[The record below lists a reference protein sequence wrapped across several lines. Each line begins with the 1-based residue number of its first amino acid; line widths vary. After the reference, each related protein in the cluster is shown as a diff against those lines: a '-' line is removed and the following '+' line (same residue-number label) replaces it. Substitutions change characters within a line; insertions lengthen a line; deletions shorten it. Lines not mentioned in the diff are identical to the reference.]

1 MSLSR
6 NPNQIH
12 KLSNKM
18 NFSKLSMNREKLT
31 NKPKNKRLK
40 IKNFQTEF
48 RNQDQLM
55 KRLTK
60 KMFKMSKT

>member
-1 MSLSR
+1 MSLSS

-18 NFSKLSMNREKLT
+18 NFSKLSMREIV

-40 IKNFQTEF
+40 IKNLLTGF
-48 RNQDQLM
+48 RNQDQL
-55 KRLTK
+55 TK
-60 KMFKMSKT
+60 GLPKKTFKMSKT

>member
-1 MSLSR
+1 MSLSS

-18 NFSKLSMNREKLT
+18 NFSKLSMREIV

-40 IKNFQTEF
+40 TKNLQTEF

-55 KRLTK
+55 KKFTK